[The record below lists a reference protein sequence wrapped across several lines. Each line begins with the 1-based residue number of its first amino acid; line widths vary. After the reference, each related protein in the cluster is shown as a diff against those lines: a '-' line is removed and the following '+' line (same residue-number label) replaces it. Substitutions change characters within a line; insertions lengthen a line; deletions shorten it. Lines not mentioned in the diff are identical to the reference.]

1 MLYYSDIVSSS
12 SIHRHFYV
20 NEGYYGCSGDLGWT
34 LIVDGPGPC
43 SMESLPTTAVY
54 FVNTPSY
61 SLMPGSKLSIGI
73 YTTPTNLHHILIDKI
88 NFENILII
96 NLITSSFWINIL
108 LTFIKLI
115 ILAMADFMAVFVE
128 KGKFVKKKKRSSLVF
143 QFICDLS

>member
-1 MLYYSDIVSSS
+1 MLYYSDTVSTS

-61 SLMPGSKLSIGI
+61 SLMPGSKLSIGFPPKKCRYIYI

-88 NFENILII
+88 NFKNILII
-96 NLITSSFWINIL
+96 NLITSTFWINIL
-108 LTFIKLI
+108 LTFMKLI
-115 ILAMADFMAVFVE
+115 FLATADFMAVFVE
-128 KGKFVKKKKRSSLVF
+128 KGKFVKK
-143 QFICDLS
+143 